1 MSLTLPD
8 WFWVSARSRVSEYP
22 HQAPV
27 AEENYVWRNSECG
40 VHGSGKWADQCEQC
54 VHIAAWVTWY
64 NTGLSPGQIN
74 TDPWKPSRHPYFQN
88 KLGPERRERAVH
100 AAICNVSKYYY
111 QIYSYL
117 TRPCS
122 ACLAVVGSGEWYQIL
137 DGRCAN
143 MIQISNSQK
152 SYYHHHFTGRSI
164 RNSAER
170 EWK

>member
-8 WFWVSARSRVSEYP
+8 WFWVSARSRLSEFP

-27 AEENYVWRNSECG
+27 AEKNCVWRNSESG
-40 VHGSGKWADQCEQC
+40 VSPGSGKWAEQC
-54 VHIAAWVTWY
+54 VHIVAWVTWY

-74 TDPWKPSRHPYFQN
+74 KALGNHRVISLSKQARPLACSNMWCIKILLSNLFLPY
-88 KLGPERRERAVH
+88 
-100 AAICNVSKYYY
+100 AALLRLSH
-111 QIYSYL
+111 L
-117 TRPCS
+117 
-122 ACLAVVGSGEWYQIL
+122 VGSGEWYQIL

-143 MIQISNSQK
+143 MIQISNSQI
-152 SYYHHHFTGRSI
+152 SYYHHFTGRSI